1 MLTVECGCYVGRIYQ
16 SVSGLS
22 NCIREWSGETRPP
35 WTKARGRK
43 RTGGSGMTGIREQL
57 EYQGNRYMNM
67 HKSRI
72 GVARVTVNSTY
83 GLCYK
88 LDKLDT

>member
-1 MLTVECGCYVGRIYQ
+1 
-16 SVSGLS
+16 
-22 NCIREWSGETRPP
+22 
-35 WTKARGRK
+35 
-43 RTGGSGMTGIREQL
+43 MTGIREQL